1 MAYKAKRKR
10 RVRKHII
17 ADLSLHYVA
26 YPVVKCGF
34 TIEPTSHDYGYDCS
48 IVTYRNN
55 GEVENG
61 SIFVQLKATDQIE
74 RHRTKRGLRFSVS
87 RKDINLWGGEPF
99 PVYLVLFDAKN
110 EKAYW
115 IYFQK
120 YLKENSIAASRI
132 SSSSLSVNIDR
143 TSELVPNSPVVWR
156 ADKQKILDQMRR
168 VDHA

>member
-26 YPVVKCGF
+26 YRVVKCGF

-61 SIFVQLKATDQIE
+61 SIFIQLKATDQIE

-87 RKDINLWGGEPF
+87 ILDLLPEVPER
-99 PVYLVLFDAKN
+99 
-110 EKAYW
+110 
-115 IYFQK
+115 
-120 YLKENSIAASRI
+120 NSIAASRI